1 MSRQPPLV
9 IDNGTGYTKM
19 GFAGNSEP
27 SFVFPTVIATHQSAS
42 SGSASAASSGG
53 RAPPPVA
60 GKPSHL
66 ASKRGI
72 EDLDFFIGDE
82 AVANSKTYSLHY
94 PIRHGQIENWDHM
107 ERFWEQSIFKYLR
120 AEPEDH
126 YVLLT
131 EPPLNP
137 PENRENTAEIMFES
151 FNVQGLYIAVQA
163 VLALAASWTSSKV
176 AERTLTGVVIDS
188 GDGVTHTI
196 PVAEGYVIG
205 SSIKHIPIAGRDITY
220 FVQQL
225 LRDRGETAAI
235 PPEDQ
240 LRVAEKIKE
249 DYTYVCQDIVK
260 EFKKYDA
267 DPYKYFARFSGEHSV
282 TGRVSGVPS
291 SSTDLTPSHLLFAH
305 RRAQNKF
312 ERFLANRIIS
322 VPQKYDLDVG
332 YERFLAPEIFFNPEI
347 YSSDF
352 LTPLPEVVDTVI
364 QTSPIDVR
372 RGLYKNIVL
381 SGGSTMF
388 KDFGKRLQR
397 DVKAIVDGR
406 IAGSEERSGSLM
418 KSSGV
423 EVNVISHKRQRYA
436 VWYGGSLMASTPEFY
451 NVSHSRVDYE
461 EYGPSLVRRFSV
473 FGSAV

>member
-1 MSRQPPLV
+1 MARQAPLV

-27 SFVFPTVIATHQSAS
+27 SFVFPTVIATRQSA
-42 SGSASAASSGG
+42 GSGG
-53 RAPPPVA
+53 STQGAAGGKAPPPVA

-176 AERTLTGVVIDS
+176 NERTLTGVVIDS

-205 SSIKHIPIAGRDITY
+205 SSIKAIPIAGRDITY

-225 LRDRGETAAI
+225 LRDRGESAAI

-260 EFKKYDA
+260 EFKKYDG
-267 DPYKYFARFSGEHSV
+267 DPYRYFARFQGEHSV
-282 TGRVSGVPS
+282 TGR
-291 SSTDLTPSHLLFAH
+291 
-305 RRAQNKF
+305 
-312 ERFLANRIIS
+312 
-322 VPQKYDLDVG
+322 KYELDIG

-406 IAGSEERSGSLM
+406 IAGSETRSGNLM

-451 NVSHSRVDYE
+451 NVSHSRVDYQ